1 MKFILPLPPGI
12 NKTYGINRNY
22 GGPALYKRGV
32 VRDWEYEAGWVI
44 KRYMG
49 RKGYTPF
56 KGRVEAGI
64 TWYVKF
70 DRDIDAGIKVLLDVF
85 QKQRVYANDRQVRRI
100 THVDIVEHD
109 KNPRV
114 EVELNEMA

>member
-1 MKFILPLPPGI
+1 MIFVLPLPPGI
-12 NKTYGINRNY
+12 NKTYGVNHKSY
-22 GGPALYKRGV
+22 GPALYKRGE
-32 VRDWEYEAGWVI
+32 VRDWEHEAGWII
-44 KRYMG
+44 KKHMG
-49 RKGYTPF
+49 RKGYVPF

-70 DRDIDAGIKVLLDVF
+70 DRDIDAGLKVLLDVF
-85 QKQRVYANDRQVRRI
+85 QKQRVYANDKQVRRI
-100 THVDIVEHD
+100 THIDIFEHD